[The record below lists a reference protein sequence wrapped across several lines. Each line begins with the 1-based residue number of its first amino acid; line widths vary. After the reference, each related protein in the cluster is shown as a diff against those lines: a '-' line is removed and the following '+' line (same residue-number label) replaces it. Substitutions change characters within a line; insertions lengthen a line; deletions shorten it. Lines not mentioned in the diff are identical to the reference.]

1 MVHAGYAN
9 QGGYRMKK
17 QKVYID
23 AQNVGHENEE
33 TISGLRIE
41 AALNAMQ
48 KYGYEVHAVLP
59 SYLITGKKQIRKII
73 KNQNVIK
80 KLISE
85 KQLSLVSND
94 DDEAIIT
101 TAYDNNGF
109 ILTNDRYEDHKG
121 KNWCTPEINKWIKS
135 KLITFDFVEEKFTI
149 PLSERERRN
158 IQSKDPS
165 TSQMSIYDFKAHIK
179 SDDLSSDT
187 QSEMFPVPV
196 LKMFN
201 LIQEKP
207 DEIRLDAFGSQLKS
221 EIGYTLNSLFGNI
234 KHAARFL
241 ESMGY
246 PIRCDKDHFYV
257 KRNSI

>member
-1 MVHAGYAN
+1 
-9 QGGYRMKK
+9 MKK

-33 TISGLRIE
+33 MISGLRIE

-73 KNQNVIK
+73 KNQDIIK

-85 KQLSLVSND
+85 KRLSLVSND

-109 ILTNDRYEDHKG
+109 ILTNDRYEDHKS

-149 PLSERERRN
+149 PLSERERQN
-158 IQSKDPS
+158 IKSEDS
-165 TSQMSIYDFKAHIK
+165 SISQMSISEFKAHVTNGGF
-179 SDDLSSDT
+179 SSDT
-187 QSEMFPVPV
+187 SSEVFPAPV
-196 LKMFN
+196 QKMLK
-201 LIQEKP
+201 LIQDKS
-207 DEIRLDAFGSQLKS
+207 DEIRLDAFGSQLKNV
-221 EIGYTLNSLFGNI
+221 IGYTLNDLFGKR

-241 ESMGY
+241 ESRGY
-246 PIRCDKDHFYV
+246 STTNNEGNLYV
-257 KRNSI
+257 KGVAS